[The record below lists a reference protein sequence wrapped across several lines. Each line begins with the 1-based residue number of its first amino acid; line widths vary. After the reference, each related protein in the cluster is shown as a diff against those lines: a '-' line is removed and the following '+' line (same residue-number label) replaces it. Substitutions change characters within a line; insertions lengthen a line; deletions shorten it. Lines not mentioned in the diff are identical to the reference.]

1 MRGHMSSMIPTAL
14 PLLLC
19 FLLLEVPPL
28 TQAVTCQTGLVRS
41 LSQNPLNFLVLDLRP
56 YPPLQVPVFST
67 LDEYPPPVEPVR
79 IHLGVTVTLTASNF
93 DGPLPAISMPCTDG
107 FLGTSPME
115 CTWIKGTGGGEVR
128 LVGKPLQPTLGN
140 PVTDFLYKFPV
151 IVRLVFLLLSQL
163 SLKLCGGRCRS
174 K

>member
-1 MRGHMSSMIPTAL
+1 M
-14 PLLLC
+14 
-19 FLLLEVPPL
+19 
-28 TQAVTCQTGLVRS
+28 
-41 LSQNPLNFLVLDLRP
+41 
-56 YPPLQVPVFST
+56 FST

-79 IHLGVTVTLTASNF
+79 IYLGVTVTLTASNF
-93 DGPLPAISMPCTDG
+93 DCPLPAISMPCTDG

-128 LVGKPLQPTLGN
+128 LVGKPMQPTLGN

-151 IVRLVFLLLSQL
+151 TIRLVFLPLSES

-174 K
+174 EWTTWSTHMAQSVSDRCAHETFFPAGNDALRHG

>member
-1 MRGHMSSMIPTAL
+1 M
-14 PLLLC
+14 
-19 FLLLEVPPL
+19 
-28 TQAVTCQTGLVRS
+28 
-41 LSQNPLNFLVLDLRP
+41 
-56 YPPLQVPVFST
+56 FST

-79 IHLGVTVTLTASNF
+79 IYLGVTVTLTASNF
-93 DGPLPAISMPCTDG
+93 DCPLPAISMPCTDG

-128 LVGKPLQPTLGN
+128 LVGKPMQPTLGN

-151 IVRLVFLLLSQL
+151 TIRLYFPAPLPIISETVRRQVSFRIDNLVYSYGTVGFGSVRTRNILS
-163 SLKLCGGRCRS
+163 CG